1 VIQPPAL
8 RILHY
13 LLIVGLPGI
22 GQATEQAVGLNDA
35 PLGGLLGPRRDAIL
49 LGSYPPAWARSWR
62 VST

>member
-35 PLGGLLGPRRDAIL
+35 PLGGPLGPRRDAIL